1 MTIAGRTR
9 QLFESKGGHN
19 MGAQDLSIVSLA
31 SLLIFLFPVLYISRY
46 LKLGIN
52 KKIIVGM
59 GRMCLQLSFVGLYLE
74 FLFKFN
80 SPWLNGAYLLLM
92 ISIACHSILKSSN
105 LKVRMFF
112 KPLFFSLMIPF
123 AIMLFFFNTVVVH
136 IDNLFEAKYLVPVG
150 GMLLGNCLRSIII
163 GLTNFYSGL
172 KKNDREYLYSLAL
185 FNNRTQALKPWFKE
199 SLVAAINPTLAS
211 MATIGLVSLPGMMTG
226 QILGGSIPLVA
237 IKYQIAIM
245 GCIFYTE
252 YFSVI
257 LSILFSLK
265 TGFNAFDVLRT
276 DIFQTNQN

>member
-1 MTIAGRTR
+1 
-9 QLFESKGGHN
+9 
-19 MGAQDLSIVSLA
+19 MGAQDLSVFSLA
-31 SLLIFLFPVLYISRY
+31 SLLVFLFPILFLSRH

-52 KKIIVGM
+52 KSIIVGVV
-59 GRMCLQLSFVGLYLE
+59 RMCLQLGFVGLYLG
-74 FLFKFN
+74 FLFKFD
-80 SPWLNGAYLLLM
+80 SPWLNTVYLLLM
-92 ISIACHSILKSSN
+92 ISIACYSILKSSN
-105 LKVRMFF
+105 LKIRLFF
-112 KPLFFSLMIPF
+112 KPLFFSLLIPF
-123 AIMLFFFNTVVVH
+123 GIILLFFNGVVVH

-172 KKNDREYLYSLAL
+172 KKNQREYLYSLSL

-226 QILGGSIPLVA
+226 QILGGSMPIVA

-265 TGFNAFDVLRT
+265 TAFNAFDVLRT
-276 DIFQTNQN
+276 DIFQKR

>member
-1 MTIAGRTR
+1 MTIAGRTV
-9 QLFESKGGHN
+9 QPFESKGGPS
-19 MGAQDLSIVSLA
+19 MGAQDLNIFSLGT
-31 SLLIFLFPVLYISRY
+31 LLIFLFPILYISRY

-52 KKIIVGM
+52 KDIIIGM
-59 GRMCLQLSFVGLYLE
+59 VRMCLQLSFVGLYLE
-74 FLFKFN
+74 FLFKFD
-80 SPWLNGAYLLLM
+80 SPWLNTAYLLLM

-105 LKVRMFF
+105 LKIRLFF
-112 KPLFFSLMIPF
+112 KPLFFSLLIPF
-123 AIMLFFFNTVVVH
+123 GIMLLFFNGVVAH

-163 GLTNFYSGL
+163 GLTHFYSGL
-172 KKNDREYLYSLAL
+172 KKNEKEYLYSLSL

-226 QILGGSIPLVA
+226 QILGGSIPIVA

-265 TGFNAFDVLRT
+265 TGFNSFDVLKT
-276 DIFQTNQN
+276 DIFQNNQR